1 MTELQNKS
9 LRLQRSLPK
18 KQISYKPVRYEFR
31 FCSLIAPSS
40 MGISPITNST
50 NYRIG
55 RARRVLFKKSF
66 LISSWVYYLARK
78 DHYQSISM
86 DKASSIK
93 LAILPARQ
101 QMYTLTKAPMAHK
114 TNSKEQFLF
123 KYYNFKF
130 SANLKL
136 EDHLASSSVKQG
148 ALVGKRIV
156 EQFPSFSTNIL
167 FIKYARLYYPVR
179 DRVFFQILS

>member
-1 MTELQNKS
+1 MTELYNKS
-9 LRLQRSLPK
+9 MRLRLYLPNK
-18 KQISYKPVRYEFR
+18 KGSYRPVRYEFR
-31 FCSLIAPSS
+31 FCSLIAPNSLS
-40 MGISPITNST
+40 VSPLTNSSD
-50 NYRIG
+50 YKVG

-78 DHYQSISM
+78 DHYQSISI
-86 DKASSIK
+86 DEASSLK

-136 EDHLASSSVKQG
+136 EDDLASSSIKQG
-148 ALVGKRIV
+148 ALVGKRTI

-167 FIKYARLYYPVR
+167 FIKYARLSYPVR
-179 DRVFFQILS
+179 DLTFFNRLA

>member
-1 MTELQNKS
+1 MTELRNKS
-9 LRLQRSLPK
+9 MKLKSLLPTEK
-18 KQISYKPVRYEFR
+18 VLYRPVRYEFR

-40 MGISPITNST
+40 LSVSPITNSS
-50 NYRIG
+50 NYKVG

-66 LISSWVYYLARK
+66 LVSSWIYYLARK
-78 DHYQSISM
+78 DHYQSISI
-86 DKASSIK
+86 DKVSSIK

-130 SANLKL
+130 SANLKI
-136 EDHLASSSVKQG
+136 EDYLASSSLKQG
-148 ALVGKRIV
+148 ALVGKRV
-156 EQFPSFSTNIL
+156 AEEFPSFSTNIL
-167 FIKYARLYYPVR
+167 FIKYARIYYPVR
-179 DRVFFQILS
+179 DNLFFQNLV